1 MLREEPDSQ
10 EAAPEVAW
18 PSCRV
23 AVGPLTRLLAPM
35 ARETEAS
42 RRSREVWA
50 VRSSVPPER
59 VVLRRILE
67 VAVEEPTRTEPPSM
81 RRMPEVRVVMVM
93 RSVLVGPPKR
103 TMGLSKVTNSVPSP
117 EAVVKEIS
125 SVEVPLCV

>member
-1 MLREEPDSQ
+1 M
-10 EAAPEVAW
+10 
-18 PSCRV
+18 
-23 AVGPLTRLLAPM
+23 GPLTRLLAPM